1 MYRSI
6 TMKHHEIPYLEL
18 ADEPTTNIDIDGTT
32 DEVLIFDRLKIKNQ
46 LFILKIISF
55 TNKNSLMV
63 T

>member
-32 DEVLIFDRLKIKNQ
+32 DEVLIFDKLKIKKYQ
-46 LFILKIISF
+46 LFLFLKFFKIISF
-55 TNKNSLMV
+55 YK
-63 T
+63 